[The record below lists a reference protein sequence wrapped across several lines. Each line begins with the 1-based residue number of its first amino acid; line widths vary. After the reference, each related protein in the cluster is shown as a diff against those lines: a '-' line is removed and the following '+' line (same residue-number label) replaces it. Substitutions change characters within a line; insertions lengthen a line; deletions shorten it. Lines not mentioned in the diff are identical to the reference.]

1 MSGNIILDGRL
12 IKTYNALNELCSYAG
27 KEESFSEKLWSELM
41 DDPGL
46 MEEFIYYIEHH
57 TFLEKDKCCGYGL
70 ADLYFFNMR
79 NVDFSI
85 LNS

>member
-46 MEEFIYYIEHH
+46 I
-57 TFLEKDKCCGYGL
+57 
-70 ADLYFFNMR
+70 
-79 NVDFSI
+79 
-85 LNS
+85 

>member
-41 DDPGL
+41 DDPGM
-46 MEEFIYYIEHH
+46 MEEFIY
-57 TFLEKDKCCGYGL
+57 LMK
-70 ADLYFFNMR
+70 
-79 NVDFSI
+79 V
-85 LNS
+85 NSMINQ